1 MNVNVNNL
9 SQIDTSSPPLTTELP
24 PLTTEMI
31 KKFKELTNLKQ
42 ETIKK
47 TDLDKL
53 MTTFNDDRADLSNNR
68 EIIMKNYGYLREFVN
83 EFIDTFIFFTGNLKL
98 KKKKELVSASDYS
111 LNSFN
116 TFDDNFLYAN
126 ATIIDEQVPP
136 DMNGYIFDVRKET
149 LDECWFP
156 NVSDEK
162 QLEYIFKITSNLF
175 RNIWSNPIRRPNII
189 ETLFYKNIYD
199 LKNDKNYNKGKDIIE
214 KQIELKYIS
223 SMLFNMFHFIE
234 KFTLPHNHNQ
244 CIKNLVLY
252 FLYEFNKRRLTK
264 NYDNDVLLKT
274 ENRII
279 LKYVV
284 SIFNFLESNSVETYD
299 PTNDNSFEE
308 DFKELFKKMNLNN
321 EGNKLNKNVID
332 ANVELVDYLKNI
344 VTYHLKKM
352 EELRNPE
359 ETKYSNVDVEL
370 SDNVKSLFHPF
381 YDKMPGKY
389 KEHKELFE
397 IDIYDYLKKGYEQE
411 IHNKELKRNKNIN

>member
-1 MNVNVNNL
+1 
-9 SQIDTSSPPLTTELP
+9 
-24 PLTTEMI
+24 
-31 KKFKELTNLKQ
+31 
-42 ETIKK
+42 
-47 TDLDKL
+47 
-53 MTTFNDDRADLSNNR
+53 
-68 EIIMKNYGYLREFVN
+68 
-83 EFIDTFIFFTGNLKL
+83 
-98 KKKKELVSASDYS
+98 
-111 LNSFN
+111 
-116 TFDDNFLYAN
+116 
-126 ATIIDEQVPP
+126 
-136 DMNGYIFDVRKET
+136 
-149 LDECWFP
+149 
-156 NVSDEK
+156 
-162 QLEYIFKITSNLF
+162 
-175 RNIWSNPIRRPNII
+175 
-189 ETLFYKNIYD
+189 
-199 LKNDKNYNKGKDIIE
+199 
-214 KQIELKYIS
+214 
-223 SMLFNMFHFIE
+223 
-234 KFTLPHNHNQ
+234 
-244 CIKNLVLY
+244 LVLY